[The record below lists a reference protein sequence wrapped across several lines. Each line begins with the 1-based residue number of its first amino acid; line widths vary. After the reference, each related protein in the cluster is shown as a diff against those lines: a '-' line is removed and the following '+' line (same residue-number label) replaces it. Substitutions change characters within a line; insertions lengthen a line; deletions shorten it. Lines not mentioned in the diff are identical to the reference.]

1 MVEKTIQLDINED
14 QIGLFVGGK
23 GSCIRKFIIGKTKGI
38 ITKDFEGEGG
48 PDLNGIFCKIDVDD
62 GKVSAQ
68 LKANCEDH
76 LKVLEE
82 SVLKHQ
88 EVTLKKKDKK
98 DIKNNGF
105 TTKYVFKTSMDH
117 HIIPK
122 FIGSRGNNINELKS
136 NITLSDPNLEN
147 EKVRINICE
156 DKRIRMQR
164 LHFEHLKTSC
174 ESEQKVLITVEMNTK
189 NREESLKVV
198 RDSVSQSVEKAN
210 VVNHSY
216 HGNPVYDTVDDSSG
230 FQPQNDEGSML
241 DNPFSDQ

>member
-1 MVEKTIQLDINED
+1 
-14 QIGLFVGGK
+14 
-23 GSCIRKFIIGKTKGI
+23 
-38 ITKDFEGEGG
+38 
-48 PDLNGIFCKIDVDD
+48 
-62 GKVSAQ
+62 
-68 LKANCEDH
+68 
-76 LKVLEE
+76 
-82 SVLKHQ
+82 
-88 EVTLKKKDKK
+88 
-98 DIKNNGF
+98 
-105 TTKYVFKTSMDH
+105 MDH

-122 FIGSRGNNINELKS
+122 FIGSRGNNINDLKS

-174 ESEQKVLITVEMNTK
+174 ESEQRVLITVEMNTK

-216 HGNPVYDTVDDSSG
+216 HENPVHDTVDDPFDDSSG